1 LQAFGI
7 LTKGLENLLEGSN
20 GQAHHCRDS
29 GEDRIY
35 QIDKEQILWYYY
47 GMWMFRTRQLKQALA
62 LAPSW
67 RRAVFVKK
75 TAFVKKQRETAK
87 NSGPFRCYCGRRTS
101 RNPGFPP

>member
-67 RRAVFVKK
+67 RRAVFVK
-75 TAFVKKQRETAK
+75 
-87 NSGPFRCYCGRRTS
+87 NSGRFAVIADAEPVATQDFRREQDLPRCK
-101 RNPGFPP
+101 FAA